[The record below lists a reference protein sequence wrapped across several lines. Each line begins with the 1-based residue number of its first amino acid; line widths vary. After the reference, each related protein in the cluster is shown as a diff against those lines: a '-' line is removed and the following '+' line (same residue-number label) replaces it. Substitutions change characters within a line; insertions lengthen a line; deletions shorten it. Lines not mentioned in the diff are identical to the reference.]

1 MGGRELTKN
10 LVACIDQS
18 GSEKKK
24 KGRKGVSQPGDGEHE
39 GQETT
44 SRGWREGYKSTVEEV
59 SGTEGH
65 ADKGVL

>member
-44 SRGWREGYKSTVEEV
+44 SRGWRG
-59 SGTEGH
+59 G
-65 ADKGVL
+65 L